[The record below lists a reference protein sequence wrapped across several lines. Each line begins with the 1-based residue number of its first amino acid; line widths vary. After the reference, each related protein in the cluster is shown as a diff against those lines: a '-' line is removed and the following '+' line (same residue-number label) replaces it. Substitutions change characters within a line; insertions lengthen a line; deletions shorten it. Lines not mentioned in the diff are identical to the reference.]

1 MTALARLFALG
12 VGVVVA
18 SVLVVAVSAQ
28 ASPEIG
34 TWKMNVAKSKFSPGP
49 APKSQTVTF
58 AAAGQGVKVTT
69 EGVGADGSKTAQ
81 SYTANYDGKDVPLT
95 GSATTDTVSLKRI
108 SATTVER
115 TDKKAGK
122 MVQTITRVMS
132 ADGKTLTI
140 TTKGTNA
147 QGQAVNNVGVY
158 EKQ

>member
-1 MTALARLFALG
+1 MTALARIFTLG

-18 SVLVVAVSAQ
+18 SALVVTVSAQ
-28 ASPEIG
+28 ASPEVG
-34 TWKMNVAKSKFSPGP
+34 TWKLNVAKSKYSPGP
-49 APKSQTVTF
+49 APKSQSVTF

-69 EGVGADGSKTAQ
+69 EGVAADGSKTAQ

-95 GSATTDTVSLKRI
+95 GSATTDMVSLKRVN
-108 SATTVER
+108 ATTVER

-122 MVQTITRVMS
+122 VVQTLTRVVS

-147 QGQAVNNVGVY
+147 EGKPVNNVAVY
-158 EKQ
+158 DKQ

>member
-1 MTALARLFALG
+1 MTALARFFALG

-18 SVLVVAVSAQ
+18 SVLIVAVSAQ

-34 TWKMNVAKSKFSPGP
+34 TWKLNVAKSKFSPGP

-58 AAAGQGVKVTT
+58 TAAGQGVKVTT

-122 MVQTITRVMS
+122 IGQTITRVMS